1 MTTSLGANSSLRS
14 ILGAN
19 VSEIDYTF
27 NAPGAVSRITFDYQQ
42 SLEGHPWD
50 SLSVYVD
57 GVELFHGKNNGVSQD
72 WTAAEIIV
80 FGEGEHVIEFKGY
93 TDCSVFSSPDTIW
106 IDNLKIVH
114 IMNGGALSAT
124 AA

>member
-1 MTTSLGANSSLRS
+1 MTSSLRS

-19 VSEIDYTF
+19 VSEIEYKF
-27 NAPGAVSRITFDYQQ
+27 NSPGAVSRITFDYKQ
-42 SLEGHPWD
+42 SPWD

-57 GVELFHGKNNGVSQD
+57 GVELFHGKNNGVGSSDD

-80 FGEGEHVIEFKGY
+80 FGEGEKIIEFKGY
-93 TDCSVFSSPDTIW
+93 TDGSVFSSPDTIW

-114 IMNGGALSAT
+114 IMNTLKGVAT